1 MLDVKVVTS
10 INNDRMRE
18 LGEAAD
24 IEAADALADLSVTVS
39 ENSVDLTD
47 TLDAIAEL
55 SEIVSNLVIGGG
67 E

>member
-55 SEIVSNLVIGGG
+55 SEIVSTLVIGGG

>member
-10 INNDRMRE
+10 INNDRMWE

-24 IEAADALADLSVTVS
+24 IEAADALADLSVVVS

-55 SEIVSNLVIGGG
+55 SEIVSTLVIGGG

>member
-24 IEAADALADLSVTVS
+24 IETADALADLSVTVS

-55 SEIVSNLVIGGG
+55 SEIVSTLVIGGG

>member
-10 INNDRMRE
+10 INNDRMQE

-55 SEIVSNLVIGGG
+55 SEIVSTLVIGGG

>member
-24 IEAADALADLSVTVS
+24 IEAADALADLSVAVS

-55 SEIVSNLVIGGG
+55 SEIVSTLVIGGG